1 MFSGMV
7 KYLGKKL
14 QWKIGEVSEQYLRI
28 LLEHI
33 SPVSVSSLIL
43 CNLLFHSWFF
53 KILVWG
59 NESTLSS
66 LVVKLKLENKIASS
80 HMQNWGLLST
90 FRVAIWPILVLN
102 LVKMINAFFFS
113 PQNRLSFK
121 MERSKK
127 GISYYMFRII
137 IGTKKL
143 VVLAHTNLY
152 CFGEIMSLP
161 KSKSKD
167 KNTA

>member
-1 MFSGMV
+1 MFLSPKKSSQIYNFWISLILKKLMFSGMA

-102 LVKMINAFFFS
+102 LVKMINAFFF
-113 PQNRLSFK
+113 PHRTGFLLK
-121 MERSKK
+121 W
-127 GISYYMFRII
+127 
-137 IGTKKL
+137 
-143 VVLAHTNLY
+143 
-152 CFGEIMSLP
+152 
-161 KSKSKD
+161 
-167 KNTA
+167 NTAKKEYHTICLEL

>member
-1 MFSGMV
+1 MFLSPKKSSQIYNFWISLILKKLMFSGMV

-90 FRVAIWPILVLN
+90 FIVAIWPILVLN
-102 LVKMINAFFFS
+102 LVKMINAVFFFH
-113 PQNRLSFK
+113 RTGFLLK
-121 MERSKK
+121 W
-127 GISYYMFRII
+127 
-137 IGTKKL
+137 
-143 VVLAHTNLY
+143 
-152 CFGEIMSLP
+152 
-161 KSKSKD
+161 
-167 KNTA
+167 NTAKKEYHTICLEL